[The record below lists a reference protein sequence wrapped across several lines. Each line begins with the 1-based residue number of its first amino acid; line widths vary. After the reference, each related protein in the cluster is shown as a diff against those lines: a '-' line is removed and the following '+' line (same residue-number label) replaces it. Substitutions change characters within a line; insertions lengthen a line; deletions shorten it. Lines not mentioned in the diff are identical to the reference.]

1 LWGSETVFSGGI
13 FSRTPPKEEM
23 ITNSMLYMGP
33 MGRLSTSRGGQ
44 HSKFLCVLANELPCK
59 QFETGKNGYK
69 KMLTMVVLG
78 VRSVGR
84 GSVPYGLS
92 EKKTKEMREK
102 YGEESLKNKALH
114 VADGDSVLLYS
125 FAKDGNKSK
134 GPRLE
139 REGGKAVGKI
149 SPGWCLTMG
158 LHQWMYNPESRMFPE
173 GVDALPAFSL
183 VEVEIASE
191 GDLNPYF
198 VKMKRIEG
206 VEGSLD
212 VARDSIA
219 ASFPRSLLESR
230 KRLQE
235 YQDDYGNVEQCC
247 SKRVKSFLLETD
259 GGMWVDGEEERD
271 GWVALEVKAD
281 KGLENQTKVQLRV
294 SDLLEATGCKILRHA
309 VQVAN
314 VWLKFGSAHVLVFFD
329 ADGADYSVFET
340 AMTGR
345 LVLDCESILGAL
357 GGIELKEGGW
367 VTAPRKLVQDGQHL
381 SVSINMEAE
390 DGWPDDAEE
399 AAAML
404 PFFGPGYKSSRAYAL
419 RMDVEDEEGGVT
431 EGVLKLYLN
440 RALEYGSKKRT
451 FSVME

>member
-1 LWGSETVFSGGI
+1 
-13 FSRTPPKEEM
+13 M
-23 ITNSMLYMGP
+23 TNSMLYMGP

-44 HSKFLCVLANELPCK
+44 HTKFLCMLANELPCK

-69 KMLTMVVLG
+69 KMLTMCVLG

-92 EKKTKEMREK
+92 EKKAKEMREK
-102 YGEESLKNKALH
+102 YGEESLKNKSLH

-139 REGGKAVGKI
+139 QEGGKAVGKI
-149 SPGWCLTMG
+149 SPGWCLVMG
-158 LHQWMYNPESRMFPE
+158 LHQWMYNPESRVFPE
-173 GVDALPAFSL
+173 GVDTLPAFSL

-198 VKMKRIEG
+198 VKVKRIEAVG
-206 VEGSLD
+206 GSFD
-212 VARDSIA
+212 VARDAIA
-219 ASFPRSLLESR
+219 ASFPRSLSESR
-230 KRLQE
+230 KCLQD
-235 YQDDYGNVEQCC
+235 YQDEYGNVDQCC

-259 GGMWVDGEEERD
+259 SEMWVDGEEERD

-281 KGLENQTKVQLRV
+281 KGLENQTRVQLRV
-294 SDLLEATGCKILRHA
+294 SDLLEATGCKSLRHA
-309 VQVAN
+309 VQVVN
-314 VWLKFGSAHVLVFFD
+314 VWLKFGKAHVVVFFD

-345 LVLDCESILGAL
+345 LVLDCESILGML
-357 GGIELKEGGW
+357 NEIELKEVGW
-367 VTAPRKLVQDGQHL
+367 AKAPRTVVQDGQRL
-381 SVSINMEAE
+381 SVSLKMEE
-390 DGWPDDAEE
+390 EGDGWPDDAEE

-419 RMDVEDEEGGVT
+419 RMDVEEEGEGVT